1 MGHDPDTGI
10 YNPYKTQ
17 TDKNTHTP
25 WLAETTPVDVDLDGL
40 TEYAKHMAD
49 ANKDLSAKQGH
60 LQHLTSMP
68 QDAWTGATLGEASFV
83 RSQMLANAS
92 EFSSYVRVLGQT
104 LMNIGSA
111 AQTVADIYNSADG
124 LSAASLNDV
133 LFAFGDPNASR
144 PKGLPKQIGQT
155 YDQAVAEAAAKNG
168 TPADSPL
175 WSTPTEQAISPYQT
189 AATSFGPNGERRVVT
204 TSTPPGG
211 GTYVTTVVY
220 AADGK
225 VLSSSYTRTTY
236 SYDSSTRTGTQTVE
250 SYSGDKPTGTS
261 VTKTTTDAS
270 GNLTKQ
276 TTTNSDGEGN
286 TTGTRTETVD
296 EKTGEQTEVT
306 TSVNVDDKGKP
317 HEHETDRVTIGKET
331 PGQQTVEKPI
341 DSQYQPG
348 YQGG

>member
-1 MGHDPDTGI
+1 
-10 YNPYKTQ
+10 
-17 TDKNTHTP
+17 
-25 WLAETTPVDVDLDGL
+25 
-40 TEYAKHMAD
+40 
-49 ANKDLSAKQGH
+49 
-60 LQHLTSMP
+60 MP

-155 YDQAVAEAAAKNG
+155 YDQAVADAAAKSG

-175 WSTPTEQAISPYQT
+175 WQEPTERTISPYQKE
-189 AATSFGPNGERRVVT
+189 AVSVGPNGETRVVT
-204 TSTPPGG
+204 TSTPPGS
-211 GTYVTTVVY
+211 GTIVTTVVY

-225 VLSSSYTRTTY
+225 VLSSTSSRTSY
-236 SYDSSTRTGTQTVE
+236 SYDYSTRTGTQTVQ
-250 SYSGDKPTGTS
+250 SYSGDKLTGTS
-261 VTKTTTDAS
+261 VTRTTTDTS
-270 GNLTKQ
+270 GNLTNQ
-276 TTTNSDGEGN
+276 TTTNSDGKGN
-286 TTGTRTETVD
+286 TTGSRTETVNQ
-296 EKTGEQTEVT
+296 ETGEQTETT
-306 TSVNVDDKGKP
+306 TSVNEK
-317 HEHETDRVTIGKET
+317 HESHETDRVTIGKET
-331 PGQQTVEKPI
+331 AGQQTVEKPI

>member
-10 YNPYKTQ
+10 YNPYKAQ

-40 TEYAKHMAD
+40 AEYAKHMAD

-60 LQHLTSMP
+60 LLHLTEMP
-68 QDAWTGATLGEASFV
+68 FHAWTGLSLGEAEFV
-83 RSQMLANAS
+83 KSQMLANAS

-133 LFAFGDPNASR
+133 LFAFGDPDATR

-175 WSTPTEQAISPYQT
+175 WQTPTERTISQYQKE
-189 AATSFGPNGERRVVT
+189 AVSIGPNGERRVVT
-204 TSTPPGG
+204 TTTPPGG
-211 GTYVTTVVY
+211 GTIVSTVVY
-220 AADGK
+220 GADGK
-225 VLSSSYTRTTY
+225 VLSSSSTRTYY
-236 SYDSSTRTGTQTVE
+236 SYDYGSRTGTQTVE
-250 SYSGDKPTGTS
+250 SYSGDKLTGTS
-261 VTKTTTDAS
+261 VTRTTTDAH
-270 GNLTKQ
+270 GNLTNQ
-276 TTTNSDGEGN
+276 TTTSTDGKGN

-296 EKTGEQTEVT
+296 EKTGEQTEVS
-306 TSVNVDDKGKP
+306 TSVNDKGQS
-317 HEHETDRVTIGKET
+317 HETDRVTIGKQT
-331 PGQQTVEKPI
+331 PGQQTVEGSI
-341 DSQYQPG
+341 DAP
-348 YQGG
+348 